1 MIKKIF
7 LSIIL
12 LGLFSGI
19 TFSQVTKNEGPLIE
33 SISFE
38 QTELKDAID
47 MISSTWGIDIIYD
60 EEIKGKVAPPIKL
73 TNVSCE
79 KALKIILDLSGFAYE
94 WEENLIRVKKKSKAL
109 TAAVDEKV
117 ITQIY
122 IFKNAKA
129 EEVEKSSSLKELLTG
144 SGKITVDQKL
154 NALSIT
160 DIESNVNRVV
170 IFIKRLDEGEKITK
184 VVPLNFAKAA
194 DVVSSGILQKLL
206 SEKGK
211 IKTDARTNSLVITD
225 GEANIKEI
233 EEFVKKI
240 DLPTPQVMIEATIL
254 ETNSNYTK
262 DLGIDWQFQKKL
274 GKGISGISYDAHM
287 ALGAGAATGG
297 IFQLGTL
304 AADQFATIIEALE
317 TKTDT
322 KILSNPRIATIN
334 NQEAIIKVGKSTPVL
349 ITTASEGVAFQSVQ
363 YIDTGVTL
371 TVTPQITPDDNVTL
385 KIHPVVSDSLGIG
398 PGGAPI
404 LATSEATTTV
414 LVKSGQTV
422 VIGGLLKETKPV
434 TTTKVPILGDIPI
447 IGWLFRKKTTG
458 TGEEKRD
465 LMIFITPRVVK
476 QLENPP
482 KD

>member
-1 MIKKIF
+1 
-7 LSIIL
+7 
-12 LGLFSGI
+12 
-19 TFSQVTKNEGPLIE
+19 
-33 SISFE
+33 
-38 QTELKDAID
+38 
-47 MISSTWGIDIIYD
+47 
-60 EEIKGKVAPPIKL
+60 
-73 TNVSCE
+73 
-79 KALKIILDLSGFAYE
+79 
-94 WEENLIRVKKKSKAL
+94 
-109 TAAVDEKV
+109 
-117 ITQIY
+117 
-122 IFKNAKA
+122 
-129 EEVEKSSSLKELLTG
+129 
-144 SGKITVDQKL
+144 
-154 NALSIT
+154 
-160 DIESNVNRVV
+160 
-170 IFIKRLDEGEKITK
+170 
-184 VVPLNFAKAA
+184 
-194 DVVSSGILQKLL
+194 
-206 SEKGK
+206 
-211 IKTDARTNSLVITD
+211 
-225 GEANIKEI
+225 
-233 EEFVKKI
+233 
-240 DLPTPQVMIEATIL
+240 
-254 ETNSNYTK
+254 
-262 DLGIDWQFQKKL
+262 
-274 GKGISGISYDAHM
+274 
-287 ALGAGAATGG
+287 
-297 IFQLGTL
+297 

-363 YIDTGVTL
+363 YIETGVTL